1 MKSIMYQ
8 IKSQINQRE
17 YKICFS
23 LLWFLSIGGFIVS
36 CFSYYGRG
44 YMQIRSAAD
53 EFLLVSTSSRAFTM
67 VFTLIFPLIAATL
80 CAGYRKKN
88 EKNGDG
94 LFSLLRMSKKKYI
107 LGNATAVVM
116 ITGLSILLVLVVN
129 QLLCIIAFPIN
140 GYDNRFAMPQYMM
153 AAGYDSTV
161 LLDFWQI
168 QNPYIYNLL
177 YSVMISVLGG
187 GMALLAYGICFV
199 KKIEKMKSIQI
210 SIIIFA
216 LFALMMVAGQL
227 LDIPVLSYLSFVET
241 EHYTNLLNYF
251 IFIIVVYGAGIAL
264 SIKGMKNYEYI

>member
-67 VFTLIFPLIAATL
+67 VFTLIFPLLSATL

-107 LGNATAVVM
+107 FGNAIAVVM
-116 ITGLSILLVLVVN
+116 ITALSILLVLVVN
-129 QLLCIIAFPIN
+129 QLLCIIAFPIT

-177 YSVMISVLGG
+177 YSIMISVLGG

-227 LDIPVLSYLSFVET
+227 LDIPILSYLSFVET
-241 EHYTNLLNYF
+241 GHYTNLLSYF

-264 SIKGMKNYEYI
+264 LIKGIKHYEYI